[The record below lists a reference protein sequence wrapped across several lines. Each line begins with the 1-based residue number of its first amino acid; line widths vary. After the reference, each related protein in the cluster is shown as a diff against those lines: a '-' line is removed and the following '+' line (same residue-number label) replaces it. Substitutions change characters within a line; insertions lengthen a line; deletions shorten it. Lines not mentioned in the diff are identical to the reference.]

1 MAASLEW
8 FHKWGKHGRP
18 KVVPN
23 RKGRVEQHDKE
34 GQDSKANLN
43 VVEGNDQHVLT
54 MTSSLEDKLGESRH
68 NQAGE
73 NRKTGFEILELRRS
87 EGGEGV
93 LSADSTPS

>member
-1 MAASLEW
+1 
-8 FHKWGKHGRP
+8 
-18 KVVPN
+18 
-23 RKGRVEQHDKE
+23 
-34 GQDSKANLN
+34 
-43 VVEGNDQHVLT
+43 

-93 LSADSTPS
+93 LSADSTLLEEQEARV